1 MVDAERGLG
10 RPERALD
17 LASSPEART
26 LPLDERIELAIVVS
40 GIRRDLG
47 QNEAAVVGLQ
57 IPELVPD
64 RRSRG
69 QPVSTTRMPRHCWRA
84 VVRARPATW
93 FAHAV
98 DADETGETDAD
109 ERLAELDGVVMTD
122 LLEGE
127 DDDAPAAD
135 SEHGGR

>member
-1 MVDAERGLG
+1 M
-10 RPERALD
+10 
-17 LASSPEART
+17 
-26 LPLDERIELAIVVS
+26 PLDERIELAIVVS

-57 IPELVPD
+57 IPEL
-64 RRSRG
+64 
-69 QPVSTTRMPRHCWRA
+69 RA
-84 VVRARPATW
+84 GSKKPWAARLYYAYAEALLACGREDEARTW

-127 DDDAPAAD
+127 DDDAQATD
-135 SEHGGR
+135 TEQR